1 MKWFE
6 DTFLKSIFEKCGEE
20 GRWLSARQTAICI
33 QYMQKQVI
41 AYGDGFNTFTHNNYF
56 YSWNGFQVKLFYSKK
71 NGCGKI
77 SFVATGRRARPARLA
92 LKIADAERRLS
103 AWKEDLLW
111 AKEDGE
117 ETSVIEKYIA
127 ETEAELVELK
137 GWL

>member
-6 DTFLKSIFEKCGEE
+6 DTFLKSIFEKYGEE

-41 AYGDGFNTFTHNNYF
+41 AYGDGFNTFTHNNYL

-77 SFVATGRRARPARLA
+77 SFVATGRRVRPARLA
-92 LKIADAERRLS
+92 QKIADAERRLS
-103 AWKEDLLW
+103 AWKEDFLW

-117 ETSVIEKYIA
+117 ETSAIEKYIA

-137 GWL
+137 EWL